1 MHPKYVGEMVRGPT
15 AAKLPVSLRITAL
28 LSACLF
34 GGSVFGQAQ
43 AAEVSVHEA
52 IEAERANVLKGQPG
66 DSTILVGILTN
77 SFVPFG
83 ADSNGPIWA
92 AFLQDSSAAISL
104 AISEKD
110 LAGRQFPIGAV
121 VEIGGRIER
130 NPYGKT
136 FVVKSIRQ
144 LGTAQLPAAQA
155 ADSAAVCSGK
165 FTNEI
170 VSLSGKIEPMRTPT
184 DIVFT
189 DDTGKLHLFIPP
201 VNIPEALIKRL
212 SEGGKAMV
220 SGYALPAESKAVYCM
235 VAVRSDQD
243 IRFAPVPPYRTM
255 GIAAGF
261 GVTGLLLFYLWMRR
275 RSADRRATELTIL
288 SAKLERARDE
298 AMQAS
303 RAKSEFLANMSH
315 EIRTPMNGVIGMAT
329 VLLDTDLTP
338 EQRECAQ
345 IIRSSSAAL
354 LTVLN
359 DILDFSKIEAGKLEF
374 ESVAVDVNDLVKTSV
389 QVLAEGARS
398 KGLRLV
404 SEIGPDVPA
413 GIIGDPGRLR
423 QVILN
428 LLGNAVKFSETGT
441 VRLEVLKI
449 SENEDSAQLRFA
461 VSDQGIGMTPEVQ
474 ASLFSPFTQADS
486 STTRK
491 YGGTGL
497 GLAISK
503 RLVEAMGGKIGVQS
517 TLGQGTT
524 FWFTCRLEKPKK
536 SVAQEDVP
544 VPANGAL
551 APVGT

>member
-1 MHPKYVGEMVRGPT
+1 M
-15 AAKLPVSLRITAL
+15 
-28 LSACLF
+28 
-34 GGSVFGQAQ
+34 
-43 AAEVSVHEA
+43 SVHEA
-52 IEAERANVLKGQPG
+52 IEAEKHIVSKGLPG
-66 DSTILVGILTN
+66 LPTVLVGILTN
-77 SFVPFG
+77 SFIPFG
-83 ADSNGPIWA
+83 ADANGTIWA

-104 AISEKD
+104 AIPEKD

-136 FVVKSIRQ
+136 FAVKTIRQ
-144 LGTAQLPAAQA
+144 LGTAQLPAART
-155 ADSAAVCSGK
+155 ADTAGVCSGS
-165 FTNEI
+165 FSNEI
-170 VSLSGKIEPMRTPT
+170 VTLNGKIEPMRTPT
-184 DIVFT
+184 DVVFS

-212 SEGGKAMV
+212 SEGGTASI
-220 SGYALPAESKAVYCM
+220 SGFALPSESKAAYCL
-235 VAVRSDQD
+235 VAIRSDQD
-243 IRFAPVPPYRTM
+243 IRFAPVPPYRTI
-255 GIAAGF
+255 GIVAGCI
-261 GVTGLLLFYLWMRR
+261 VTGLLLLYLWMRR

-288 SAKLERARDE
+288 SGKLERARDE

-315 EIRTPMNGVIGMAT
+315 EIRTPMNGVVGMAT
-329 VLLDTDLTP
+329 VLLDTGLTP

-345 IIRSSSAAL
+345 IIRSSSMAL
-354 LTVLN
+354 LTILN

-374 ESVAVDVNDLVKTSV
+374 ESVRVDVNDLAKTSV
-389 QVLAEGARS
+389 QVLAEAARS

-404 SEIGPDVPA
+404 SEVGPGVPCEVV
-413 GIIGDPGRLR
+413 GDPGRLR

-428 LLGNAVKFSETGT
+428 LLGNAIKFSHTGT

-449 SENEDSAQLRFA
+449 SEAEDSIQLRFG
-461 VSDQGIGMTPEVQ
+461 VIDQGIGMTPEVQ
-474 ASLFSPFTQADS
+474 ATLFSPFMQADS

-524 FWFTCRLEKPKK
+524 FWFTCRLEKPREPMT
-536 SVAQEDVP
+536 QEDIP

-551 APVGT
+551 VMEGLGGRDLSRVEL

>member
-1 MHPKYVGEMVRGPT
+1 MRRP
-15 AAKLPVSLRITAL
+15 AIQANLRRNRLWIVAL
-28 LSACLF
+28 VNACLF
-34 GGSVFGQAQ
+34 AVTLSGQAQ
-43 AAEVSVHEA
+43 QAPRVSVREA
-52 IEAERANVLKGQPG
+52 IEAEKANLPKGLPG
-66 DSTILVGILTN
+66 DPAFLVGILTN
-77 SFVPFG
+77 PFVPFG
-83 ADSNGPIWA
+83 ADANGPTSA

-104 AISEKD
+104 TISGRD
-110 LAGRQFPIGAV
+110 LAGRQFPTGAV
-121 VEIGGRIER
+121 VEVGGRILR

-136 FVVKSIRQ
+136 FEVKSIQQ

-155 ADSAAVCSGK
+155 ADSASLCSGK
-165 FTNEI
+165 YTNEL
-170 VSLSGKIEPMRTPT
+170 VTLSGTIEPMRTPT
-184 DIVFT
+184 DVVFT
-189 DDTGKLHLFIPP
+189 DGTGKLHLFIPP
-201 VNIPEALIKRL
+201 INIPQTLIHRL
-212 SEGGKAMV
+212 SEGGKV
-220 SGYALPAESKAVYCM
+220 SINGLALPSESSAVACM
-235 VAVRSDQD
+235 VGIRSDQD
-243 IRFAPVPPYRTM
+243 IQFAPVPPYRT
-255 GIAAGF
+255 IAIVAGCTM
-261 GVTGLLLFYLWMRR
+261 TGLLLFYLWIRR

-288 SAKLERARDE
+288 SAKLEKARDD

-329 VLLDTDLTP
+329 VLLDTELTP
-338 EQRECAQ
+338 EQHECAQ
-345 IIRSSSAAL
+345 IIRSSSMAL
-354 LTVLN
+354 LTILN

-374 ESVAVDVNDLVKTSV
+374 ESLPLDINDLVKTSV

-404 SEIGPDVPA
+404 SEIGPDLPSDLY
-413 GIIGDPGRLR
+413 GDPGRLR

-428 LLGNAVKFSETGT
+428 LMGNAVKFSETGT

-461 VSDQGIGMTPEVQ
+461 VSDQGIGMRPEVQ

-486 STTRK
+486 SRTRK

-524 FWFTCRLEKPKK
+524 FWFTCRLEKPRK
-536 SVAQEDVP
+536 P
-544 VPANGAL
+544 VPQERPVHVSGTGEL
-551 APVGT
+551 APVT